1 MREKVRGGRVTE
13 KPFKKCSVLVVEDET
28 RLREML
34 LKAIPDMGFPV
45 KGTRTAEDAL
55 RIMEQEQ
62 CEIIILDL
70 NLPCMDGLEFCEVV
84 HQRWPQTRVIILTGF
99 GDLAAAQK
107 AIRLEVVDF
116 LTKPASL
123 GDIEASL
130 ERARRNR
137 QQQASAELD
146 ATPELEP
153 EPEGEEPDPTGRA
166 TLEDI
171 EREHILAALDR
182 NRGNRAAT
190 AAELGIS
197 VRTLSYRLAEFQR
210 QGYLP

>member
-1 MREKVRGGRVTE
+1 VAVTE

-55 RIMEQEQ
+55 RIMEQEPH
-62 CEIIILDL
+62 EIIVLDL

-99 GDLAAAQK
+99 GDLPAAQK
-107 AIRLEVVDF
+107 AIRLQVVDF

-137 QQQASAELD
+137 QEQATAELD
-146 ATPELEP
+146 TGITIDP
-153 EPEGEEPDPTGRA
+153 EPDDEEPDTEGRA
-166 TLEDI
+166 TLEDV

-182 NRGNRAAT
+182 NKGNRAAT

-197 VRTLSYRLAEFQR
+197 VRTLYYRLAEFQR

>member
-1 MREKVRGGRVTE
+1 MTE
-13 KPFKKCSVLVVEDET
+13 KPFKRCGVLVVEDET

-34 LKAIPDMGFPV
+34 LKAVPDMGFPV
-45 KGTRTAEDAL
+45 TGTRTAEDAL
-55 RIMEQEQ
+55 RLMAEEPRD
-62 CEIIILDL
+62 IIILDL

-107 AIRLEVVDF
+107 AIRLRVVDF
-116 LTKPASL
+116 LNKPASL
-123 GDIEASL
+123 GEIEAAL
-130 ERARRNR
+130 ERARRHR
-137 QQQASAELD
+137 LDQASAELE
-146 ATPELEP
+146 APQEP
-153 EPEGEEPDPTGRA
+153 VEAEDEVTESEQRT
-166 TLEDI
+166 TLEDV

-182 NRGNRAAT
+182 NKGNRAAT

-197 VRTLSYRLAEFQR
+197 VRTLYYRLAEFQR